1 MLAYLTAHLGY
12 ILVTLVLI
20 LTVAAILRSMARERK
35 RGGSSSCGGGC
46 GGCPNAPYC
55 HPGAAEDKGPK

>member
-1 MLAYLTAHLGY
+1 MLTYIASHMGY

-20 LTVAAILRSMARERK
+20 LAVAAIIRSMIRAK
-35 RGGSSSCGGGC
+35 KSGGSSCGGGC

-55 HPGAAEDKGPK
+55 HPGAAKDRRRK